1 MSTQNFNCDIC
12 NMTLN
17 CYQQY
22 MQHKTG
28 RKHLNKAK
36 QKGVNPD
43 APGSAAGK
51 PRVNISIFHVCM
63 V

>member
-1 MSTQNFNCDIC
+1 MSMQNFNCDIC

-51 PRVNISIFHVCM
+51 PRVTVI
-63 V
+63 